1 MNAPMTDARLGDRKT
16 SEELLAEEAAVDARH
31 DAVTARADAIVK
43 DKSEIMQL
51 IIEYPDAIARL
62 IHTVMGENTE
72 AATLAFRNGIRALAE
87 KSADADTMAWDAF
100 LPADHG
106 MRK

>member
-1 MNAPMTDARLGDRKT
+1 MTDAHLGDRKT

-31 DAVTARADAIVK
+31 DTVTARADAIVK
-43 DKSEIMQL
+43 DEGEIMQL
-51 IIEYPDAIARL
+51 IIEYPDTIARL
-62 IHTVMGENTE
+62 IHAVMGDNKES
-72 AATLAFRNGIRALAE
+72 AALAFRNGIRALAW